1 MAVVSGR
8 SIAVGKDCAGNEKKN
23 EIFLHKDIDFRL
35 LALYIY
41 SPLEKAQAS
50 KSNGL

>member
-8 SIAVGKDCAGNEKKN
+8 SIAVEKDCAGNEKN

-50 KSNGL
+50 KSDGL